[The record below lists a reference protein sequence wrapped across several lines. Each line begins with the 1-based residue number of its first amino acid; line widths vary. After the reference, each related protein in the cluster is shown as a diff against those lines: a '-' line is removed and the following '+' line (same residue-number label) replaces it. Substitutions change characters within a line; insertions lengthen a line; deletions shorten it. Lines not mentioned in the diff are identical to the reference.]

1 MLQAFLRDD
10 SGTTA
15 IEFGLIASLISV
27 GTVATVINWVLEQLI
42 GPNVPENPNYE
53 IIQDISSLVPWWY
66 PHIIVG
72 CTILF
77 LILLWANKRRRTG
90 GQHSS
95 GESQDM
101 EDRDVRIS
109 SWFTD
114 PSRRNQSVEHPIMG
128 NGQNSAASVIFRT
141 TLPRDLGT
149 STPEDPLPMFLKPSR
164 LFDGPVERG
173 SVLSA

>member
-1 MLQAFLRDD
+1 MA
-10 SGTTA
+10 
-15 IEFGLIASLISV
+15 
-27 GTVATVINWVLEQLI
+27 WVLEQLF
-42 GPNVPENPNYE
+42 GSNAPESL
-53 IIQDISSLVPWWY
+53 IFQIMQSISNFVPWWY
-66 PHIIVG
+66 QLFIAGWP
-72 CTILF
+72 ILVLF
-77 LILLWANKRRRTG
+77 LLWANKRRRMG
-90 GQHSS
+90 GQRSS

-101 EDRDVRIS
+101 KDRDVRIS

-128 NGQNSAASVIFRT
+128 QGQNSPASVIFRT

-164 LFDGPVERG
+164 QLDGPVERG

>member
-1 MLQAFLRDD
+1 M
-10 SGTTA
+10 S
-15 IEFGLIASLISV
+15 
-27 GTVATVINWVLEQLI
+27 WVLEQLF

-53 IIQDISSLVPWWY
+53 IIQDIPSLVPWWF
-66 PHIIVG
+66 PHIIAG

-77 LILLWANKRRRTG
+77 LILLWANKRRRMG
-90 GQHSS
+90 GQRSS
-95 GESQDM
+95 DESRDI
-101 EDRDVRIS
+101 EERDVLIS
-109 SWFTD
+109 GWYID
-114 PSRRNQSVEHPIMG
+114 PGRRNQSVEHPIMG
-128 NGQNSAASVIFRT
+128 LGQNSAASVIFRT